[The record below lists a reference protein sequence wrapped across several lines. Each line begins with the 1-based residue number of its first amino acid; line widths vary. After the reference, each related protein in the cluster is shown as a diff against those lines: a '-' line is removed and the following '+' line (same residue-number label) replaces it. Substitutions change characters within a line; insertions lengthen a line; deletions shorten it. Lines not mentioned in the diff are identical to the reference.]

1 MRKADGMCVCLCVC
15 GSLCPSVSLSLCLS
29 VSLSP
34 CLCSKWAWCQWTKR
48 ISRIYEEIIP
58 LIQKRECI
66 LVCGIMKLFLHIFY
80 KFLILLHTENGRVKA
95 TLQILYSQYCIWDL
109 FGIHLRFVCFRP
121 RKNNQ
126 LCIQNHG
133 QGIHSAKMG
142 VVLRL
147 KIPQFPQNFGF
158 LKKKLSP

>member
-1 MRKADGMCVCLCVC
+1 
-15 GSLCPSVSLSLCLS
+15 
-29 VSLSP
+29 
-34 CLCSKWAWCQWTKR
+34 
-48 ISRIYEEIIP
+48 
-58 LIQKRECI
+58 
-66 LVCGIMKLFLHIFY
+66 MKLFLHIFY

-147 KIPQFPQNFGF
+147 KIPQFPQIIWIFEKKTLSIVRTIAHVEALQL
-158 LKKKLSP
+158 LKNLSYPNPQCYRQ